1 MRNIN
6 EYIIN
11 ESKGYTI
18 VNKIKKE
25 FKEKFNDKVT
35 IGTGKANYQQLYDVY
50 IYDDK
55 LETLQQVNEILK
67 KHLPIW
73 KGFTDDEMKKKLK
86 DQEEFFKKY
95 KDDKLVTLDRYPVE
109 FFRFTSRDLRK
120 ITGE

>member
-1 MRNIN
+1 MKSLNN
-6 EYIIN
+6 YIN

-35 IGTGKANYQQLYDVY
+35 IGTGKANFQQLYDVY

-55 LETLQQVNEILK
+55 LETLQQVNDILK

-86 DQEEFFKKY
+86 DKEEFFKKH
-95 KDDKLVTLDRYPVE
+95 KDDKSVTLDRYPVE